1 MRMHNPPHPG
11 RVLREY
17 LETVSV
23 TDAAKH
29 LGVTRVALS
38 RILNGRAGISA
49 DMALKLSD
57 ALGTSPELWI
67 GMQTQYD
74 LWRASQHRHKRVT
87 RLFAGEAHRRLGKPL
102 PKSGGTIRAC
112 AAQGRSTRNG
122 AVVRP

>member
-17 LETVSV
+17 LGTVSV

-38 RILNGRAGISA
+38 RILNGRAGISPV
-49 DMALKLSD
+49 MALKLSD
-57 ALGTSPELWI
+57 ALRTSPELWI

-74 LWRASQHRHKRVT
+74 LWRASRVRDGLAVSRVRT
-87 RLFAGEAHRRLGKPL
+87 RDL
-102 PKSGGTIRAC
+102 SSW
-112 AAQGRSTRNG
+112 QGRVFNPS
-122 AVVRP
+122 